1 MGFGSTAKK
10 LQTVADLAEKLYA
23 KVNEIRERVE
33 AMQGAVQSTEER
45 VATLERDLAEQR
57 AIVEAIA
64 EAQDIDVD
72 AVVAEVVDE
81 RDAGG
86 DTEQSGDA
94 GTAGNASE
102 TNDDAS
108 AGTDEDS
115 GTDDTPGAG
124 A

>member
-33 AMQGAVQSTEER
+33 AMQGAVQTTEER
-45 VATLERDLAEQR
+45 VKTLERDLAEQR

-64 EAQDIDVD
+64 EAQDVDVD
-72 AVVAEVVDE
+72 AVLTEVSDEADTPDEAGAE
-81 RDAGG
+81 DA
-86 DTEQSGDA
+86 DTVGTDGDA
-94 GTAGNASE
+94 NA
-102 TNDDAS
+102 D
-108 AGTDEDS
+108 G
-115 GTDDTPGAG
+115 DDTGAVDGDDSATG